1 MKEHIEGMIELG
13 YSRQVM
19 ADELGINIYKLKR
32 ILKKLSIRMIKE
44 KFDFTDKCKH
54 CDNMVEYTHFERKD
68 VYCGRSCA
76 NKRDHSDD
84 TKEKIRSSVLGT
96 VRELRPRSYKNCLEC
111 GTDITMSRKR
121 NLFCSISCSSK
132 HRCKTDEGKENIRKM
147 VEKSI
152 NTQVRR
158 SKNEIL
164 FFEMCSEY
172 FNNVDNNKP
181 IFNGWDADVIIHDH
195 KLAVLW
201 NGKWHYEKIREGH
214 SLLQVQN
221 RDRIKIKE
229 IERYGYKPYVI
240 KDMGRFSKEKVEM
253 EFNTLIEHLNV
264 NSTQQS

>member
-68 VYCGRSCA
+68 VYCSRSCA
-76 NKRDHSDD
+76 NKRERSEE
-84 TKEKIRSSVLGT
+84 TREKIRQSINARIDKVEKL
-96 VRELRPRSYKNCLEC
+96 CLEC
-111 GTDITMSRKR
+111 KKDITYSKKR
-121 NLFCSISCSSK
+121 RRFCSRSCGCK
-132 HRCKTDEGKENIRKM
+132 YRAKTDEGKENIRKM
-147 VEKSI
+147 VEKSV

-164 FFEMCSEY
+164 FFEMCYEY

>member
-1 MKEHIEGMIELG
+1 MIKEEIENYIKSGL
-13 YSRQVM
+13 SRN
-19 ADELGINIYKLKR
+19 DICEKLGINIYKLKR
-32 ILKKLSIRMIKE
+32 ILKKFSIRIIKE
-44 KFDFTDKCKH
+44 KFELTDKCKH
-54 CDNMVEYTHFERKD
+54 CDNMVEYIHFERKD

-76 NKRDHSDD
+76 NKREHSLE
-84 TKEKIRSSVLGT
+84 TKEKIKKSVNSNIIKKEKFCL
-96 VRELRPRSYKNCLEC
+96 NCKK
-111 GTDITMSRKR
+111 DITSSRKKQ
-121 NLFCSISCSSK
+121 LYCSISCSGK
-132 HRCKTDEGKENIRKM
+132 HRWETDEGKENIRKM
-147 VEKSI
+147 VEKSV

-164 FFEMCSEY
+164 FFEKCSEY

-253 EFNTLIEHLNV
+253 EFNSLIEKLKDL
-264 NSTQQS
+264 

>member
-1 MKEHIEGMIELG
+1 MKDQIEKMIELG
-13 YSRQVM
+13 YTRQNM
-19 ADELGINIYKLKR
+19 ANDLGVNIYKLKR

-76 NKRDHSDD
+76 NKRDHSDE
-84 TKEKIRSSVLGT
+84 TKEKIRQAVNSNIIKKEKFCL
-96 VRELRPRSYKNCLEC
+96 NCKK
-111 GTDITMSRKR
+111 DIKSARKKQ
-121 NLFCSISCSSK
+121 LYCSISCSGK

-147 VEKSI
+147 VEKSV

-158 SKNEIL
+158 SKNEIF
-164 FFEMCSEY
+164 FFEKCSEY

-221 RDRIKIKE
+221 RDIIKIKE
-229 IERYGYKPYVI
+229 IESYGYKPYVI
-240 KDMGRFSKEKVEM
+240 KDMGSFSKEKVEM
-253 EFNTLIEHLNV
+253 EFNTLIEHLKV
-264 NSTQQS
+264 NSTQQL

>member
-76 NKRDHSDD
+76 NKRERSDE
-84 TKEKIRSSVLGT
+84 TREKIRQSINARIDKV
-96 VRELRPRSYKNCLEC
+96 EKFCLEC
-111 GTDITMSRKR
+111 NKDITYSKKR
-121 NLFCSISCSSK
+121 RRFCSRSCGCK
-132 HRCKTDEGKENIRKM
+132 YRAKTDEGRENIRKM
-147 VEKSI
+147 VEKSV

-164 FFEMCSEY
+164 FFEKCYEY
-172 FNNVDNNKP
+172 FNNVENNKT

-201 NGKWHYEKIREGH
+201 NGKWHYEKIKQGH
-214 SLLQVQN
+214 SLSQVQN

-229 IERYGYKPYVI
+229 IEKYGYKPYVI
-240 KDMGRFSKEKVEM
+240 KDMGRFSTEKVEM
-253 EFNTLIEHLNV
+253 EFDNLIEYLKV